1 MKGYKNKFYFPP
13 DRIGQRALSPRSE
26 FQTTFRLA
34 VVRMSIVS
42 SAIQQ
47 VMGCGQQN
55 KNSHCVGNDKII
67 TLWKTFSQKKTFF
80 NKSRYLK

>member
-1 MKGYKNKFYFPP
+1 MKGYKKQILFSP

-26 FQTTFRLA
+26 FQNTFRLA

-47 VMGCGQQN
+47 VMDCGQQN
-55 KNSHCVGNDKII
+55 KNSHCVGNNHSVGD
-67 TLWKTFSQKKTFF
+67 FFPKKPFF
-80 NKSRYLK
+80 LTNQ